1 MKLIL
6 IRHADPDYANDS
18 LTEKGHKQ
26 AELLGKAMKNV
37 QIDEVYVSPMGRAA
51 LTAEYI
57 VKEHE
62 ISPVTLPWIHEL
74 NGNYKDELWSW
85 NYHGCDL
92 HANVVN
98 WDLDNWQ
105 NNVPYG
111 EHMKKVAE
119 EFYCSFDDFMEKH
132 GYVRDNNR
140 YRVVKENNSTVVF
153 VCHAGLISTLL
164 SKLINVPLPIVYS
177 HFEISPSSRTELVTQ
192 SKDEYA
198 IWRMETMNDMSHADN
213 LRAAVQQTG
222 MF

>member
-1 MKLIL
+1 
-6 IRHADPDYANDS
+6 
-18 LTEKGHKQ
+18 
-26 AELLGKAMKNV
+26 
-37 QIDEVYVSPMGRAA
+37 
-51 LTAEYI
+51 
-57 VKEHE
+57 
-62 ISPVTLPWIHEL
+62 
-74 NGNYKDELWSW
+74 
-85 NYHGCDL
+85 
-92 HANVVN
+92 VVN